1 MILYKHWLDEETRSI
16 QIKHTV
22 DTYIHLKKIQNVA
35 RFYYFFLP
43 KFTSRYLFLLQKK
56 RYKVRSRHHVQK
68 CICNA
73 TPSTRKP
80 PSLSPSLWSNG
91 NSVED
96 SPPVATKHRAK
107 QQITGIICGAYD
119 SSRRIYVK
127 WNPLSGSVEG
137 RLVSCVSD
145 FPTVSTDHF
154 WNLCGGGCHVRVS
167 YCWRWPSGALSSLSC
182 AHAWGVGVL
191 VWEKGW
197 ESIRL
202 NVCDDEINLTVCK
215 RLSETGDA
223 VRVYVVCGVILQS
236 FSQPP
241 YWKYRRTGRSRV
253 PYPGCFWRCPPRSCV
268 PFRNS
273 SDETGDGVLI
283 CCMTLMA
290 RTL

>member
-1 MILYKHWLDEETRSI
+1 MLQGFIIFLFIYL
-16 QIKHTV
+16 
-22 DTYIHLKKIQNVA
+22 
-35 RFYYFFLP
+35 FYYSIYPNSLP
-43 KFTSRYLFLLQKK
+43 RYLFSLQKK
-56 RYKVRSRHHVQK
+56 RYKVRSRHHVQN

-73 TPSTRKP
+73 TPSTRKT
-80 PSLSPSLWSNG
+80 PSLSPSLWSNR
-91 NSVED
+91 NSVEA
-96 SPPVATKHRAK
+96 SPHVATKHRAK

-127 WNPLSGSVEG
+127 WNPSSGSVEG

-154 WNLCGGGCHVRVS
+154 WNLCGGGCHARVS
-167 YCWRWPSGALSSLSC
+167 YYWRWPSGALSSLSC

-223 VRVYVVCGVILQS
+223 VRVYVVCGVILRS

-253 PYPGCFWRCPPRSCV
+253 PENIQKTGYTFMV
-268 PFRNS
+268 ETTIIQQFS
-273 SDETGDGVLI
+273 SN
-283 CCMTLMA
+283 
-290 RTL
+290 

>member
-1 MILYKHWLDEETRSI
+1 MLQGFIIFLYPNS
-16 QIKHTV
+16 
-22 DTYIHLKKIQNVA
+22 
-35 RFYYFFLP
+35 LP
-43 KFTSRYLFLLQKK
+43 RYLFLLQKK

-73 TPSTRKP
+73 TPSTRKT
-80 PSLSPSLWSNG
+80 PSLSPSLWSNR

-127 WNPLSGSVEG
+127 WNPSSGSVEG

-154 WNLCGGGCHVRVS
+154 WNLCGGGSHVRVS
-167 YCWRWPSGALSSLSC
+167 YYWRWPSGVLSSLSC

-215 RLSETGDA
+215 RLSETDDA

-253 PYPGCFWRCPPRSCV
+253 PENIQKTGYTFMV
-268 PFRNS
+268 ETTIIQQFS
-273 SDETGDGVLI
+273 SN
-283 CCMTLMA
+283 
-290 RTL
+290 

>member
-1 MILYKHWLDEETRSI
+1 MHVSYWFYTKHWLDEETRSI
-16 QIKHTV
+16 KVKNTV

-35 RFYYFFLP
+35 RFYYFFTQIHFHDICFCSRKRDI
-43 KFTSRYLFLLQKK
+43 KFAADIMCKSVFVTRPQVPENPHLFLPL
-56 RYKVRSRHHVQK
+56 
-68 CICNA
+68 
-73 TPSTRKP
+73 
-80 PSLSPSLWSNG
+80 SLWSNR

-127 WNPLSGSVEG
+127 WNPSSGSVVG

-145 FPTVSTDHF
+145 FPTISTDHF

-167 YCWRWPSGALSSLSC
+167 YYWRWPSGALSSLSC

-223 VRVYVVCGVILQS
+223 VRVYVVCGVILQF

-253 PYPGCFWRCPPRSCV
+253 PENIQKQGIHSWLKQLLY
-268 PFRNS
+268 S
-273 SDETGDGVLI
+273 SFSSN
-283 CCMTLMA
+283 
-290 RTL
+290 

>member
-1 MILYKHWLDEETRSI
+1 MLQGFIIFVYPNS
-16 QIKHTV
+16 
-22 DTYIHLKKIQNVA
+22 
-35 RFYYFFLP
+35 LP
-43 KFTSRYLFLLQKK
+43 RYLFLLQKK

-80 PSLSPSLWSNG
+80 PSLSPSLWSNR

-127 WNPLSGSVEG
+127 WNPSSGSVEG

-145 FPTVSTDHF
+145 FPTISTDHF

-215 RLSETGDA
+215 RLSETDDA

-236 FSQPP
+236 FFQPP

-253 PYPGCFWRCPPRSCV
+253 PENKQSIHSWLKQIKY
-268 PFRNS
+268 S
-273 SDETGDGVLI
+273 SFSSN
-283 CCMTLMA
+283 
-290 RTL
+290 

>member
-1 MILYKHWLDEETRSI
+1 MQMHVSYWFYTKHWLDEETRSI
-16 QIKHTV
+16 KVKNTV
-22 DTYIHLKKIQNVA
+22 HTYIHLKKIQNVA
-35 RFYYFFLP
+35 RFYYFYPNSLP
-43 KFTSRYLFLLQKK
+43 RYLFLLQKK
-56 RYKVRSRHHVQK
+56 RYKVRSTHHVQK

-80 PSLSPSLWSNG
+80 PSLSPSLWSNR

-127 WNPLSGSVEG
+127 WNPSSGSVEG

-154 WNLCGGGCHVRVS
+154 WNLCGGGCHARVS

-215 RLSETGDA
+215 RLSETDDA

-253 PYPGCFWRCPPRSCV
+253 PENIQKQGIHSW
-268 PFRNS
+268 
-273 SDETGDGVLI
+273 LKQ
-283 CCMTLMA
+283 L
-290 RTL
+290 

>member
-1 MILYKHWLDEETRSI
+1 MHVSWWFYTKHWLDDETRSI
-16 QIKHTV
+16 KVKNTV

-35 RFYYFFLP
+35 RFYFFYPNSLP
-43 KFTSRYLFLLQKK
+43 RYLFLLQKK

-73 TPSTRKP
+73 TPSTRKT
-80 PSLSPSLWSNG
+80 PSFSPSLWSNR

-127 WNPLSGSVEG
+127 WNPSSGSVEG

-215 RLSETGDA
+215 RLSETDDA

-253 PYPGCFWRCPPRSCV
+253 PENKQSIHSWLKQIKY
-268 PFRNS
+268 S
-273 SDETGDGVLI
+273 SFSSN
-283 CCMTLMA
+283 
-290 RTL
+290 

>member
-1 MILYKHWLDEETRSI
+1 MILYKTLIRWRNTKHKSKKYSRHIYTLEE
-16 QIKHTV
+16 
-22 DTYIHLKKIQNVA
+22 DTECCKVLL
-35 RFYYFFLP
+35 FF
-43 KFTSRYLFLLQKK
+43 YLFIYFIILYTQIHFHDICF
-56 RYKVRSRHHVQK
+56 RSRKRDIKFAADIMCKSVFV
-68 CICNA
+68 
-73 TPSTRKP
+73 TRPQVPEKP
-80 PSLSPSLWSNG
+80 PSLSPSLWSNR

-127 WNPLSGSVEG
+127 WNPSSGSVEG

-154 WNLCGGGCHVRVS
+154 WNLCGGGSHVRVS
-167 YCWRWPSGALSSLSC
+167 YYWRWPSGALSSLSC

-223 VRVYVVCGVILQS
+223 VRVYVVCGVILRS

-253 PYPGCFWRCPPRSCV
+253 PENIQKTGYTFMV
-268 PFRNS
+268 ETTIIQQFS
-273 SDETGDGVLI
+273 SN
-283 CCMTLMA
+283 
-290 RTL
+290 

>member
-1 MILYKHWLDEETRSI
+1 MHVSYWFYTKHWLDDETRSI
-16 QIKHTV
+16 KVKNTV

-35 RFYYFFLP
+35 RFYFLYP
-43 KFTSRYLFLLQKK
+43 NSLPRYLFLLQKK

-73 TPSTRKP
+73 TPSTRKT
-80 PSLSPSLWSNG
+80 PSLSPSLWSNR

-127 WNPLSGSVEG
+127 WNPSSGSVEG

-154 WNLCGGGCHVRVS
+154 WSLCGGGCHVRVS

-215 RLSETGDA
+215 RLSETDDA

-253 PYPGCFWRCPPRSCV
+253 PENIQKQGIHSWLKQLLY
-268 PFRNS
+268 S
-273 SDETGDGVLI
+273 SFSSN
-283 CCMTLMA
+283 
-290 RTL
+290 

>member
-1 MILYKHWLDEETRSI
+1 MHVSYWFYTKHWLDEETRSI
-16 QIKHTV
+16 KVKNTV

-35 RFYYFFLP
+35 RFYYFYPNSLP
-43 KFTSRYLFLLQKK
+43 RYLFLLQKK
-56 RYKVRSRHHVQK
+56 RYKVHSRHHVQK

-73 TPSTRKP
+73 TPSTRKT
-80 PSLSPSLWSNG
+80 PSLSPSLWSNR

-127 WNPLSGSVEG
+127 WNPSSGSVEG

-215 RLSETGDA
+215 RLSETDDA

-253 PYPGCFWRCPPRSCV
+253 PENKQSIHSWLKQIKY
-268 PFRNS
+268 S
-273 SDETGDGVLI
+273 SFSSN
-283 CCMTLMA
+283 
-290 RTL
+290 

>member
-1 MILYKHWLDEETRSI
+1 MLQGFIIFLFIYL
-16 QIKHTV
+16 
-22 DTYIHLKKIQNVA
+22 
-35 RFYYFFLP
+35 FYYSIYPNSLP
-43 KFTSRYLFLLQKK
+43 RYLFSLQKK
-56 RYKVRSRHHVQK
+56 RYKVRSRHHVQN

-73 TPSTRKP
+73 TPSTRKT
-80 PSLSPSLWSNG
+80 PSLSPSLWSNR
-91 NSVED
+91 NSVEA
-96 SPPVATKHRAK
+96 SPHVATKHRAK

-127 WNPLSGSVEG
+127 WNPSSGSVEG

-154 WNLCGGGCHVRVS
+154 WSLCGGGSHVRVS
-167 YCWRWPSGALSSLSC
+167 YYWRWPSGALSSLSC

-223 VRVYVVCGVILQS
+223 VRVYVVCGVILRS

-253 PYPGCFWRCPPRSCV
+253 PENIQKTGYTFMV
-268 PFRNS
+268 ETTIIQQFS
-273 SDETGDGVLI
+273 SN
-283 CCMTLMA
+283 
-290 RTL
+290 

>member
-1 MILYKHWLDEETRSI
+1 MLQGFIIFLFIYL
-16 QIKHTV
+16 
-22 DTYIHLKKIQNVA
+22 
-35 RFYYFFLP
+35 FYYSIYPNSLP
-43 KFTSRYLFLLQKK
+43 RYLFSLQKK
-56 RYKVRSRHHVQK
+56 RYKVRSRHHVQN

-73 TPSTRKP
+73 TPSTRKT
-80 PSLSPSLWSNG
+80 PSLSPSLWSNR
-91 NSVED
+91 NSVEA
-96 SPPVATKHRAK
+96 SPHVATKHRAK

-167 YCWRWPSGALSSLSC
+167 YYWRWPSGALSSLSC
-182 AHAWGVGVL
+182 AHASGVGVL

-223 VRVYVVCGVILQS
+223 VRVYVVCGVILRS

-253 PYPGCFWRCPPRSCV
+253 PENIQKTGYTFMV
-268 PFRNS
+268 ETTIIQQFS
-273 SDETGDGVLI
+273 SN
-283 CCMTLMA
+283 
-290 RTL
+290 

>member
-1 MILYKHWLDEETRSI
+1 MHVSYWFYTKHWLDEETRSI
-16 QIKHTV
+16 KVKNTV
-22 DTYIHLKKIQNVA
+22 DTHIYTWRRYRMLQS
-35 RFYYFFLP
+35 FYYFLYP
-43 KFTSRYLFLLQKK
+43 IYCRYLFLLQKK

-80 PSLSPSLWSNG
+80 PSLSPSLWSNR

-127 WNPLSGSVEG
+127 WNPSSGSVEG

-154 WNLCGGGCHVRVS
+154 WSLCGSGCHVRVS
-167 YCWRWPSGALSSLSC
+167 YYWRWPSGALSSLSC

-215 RLSETGDA
+215 RLSETDDA

-241 YWKYRRTGRSRV
+241 YWKYRRTERSRV
-253 PYPGCFWRCPPRSCV
+253 PENIQKQGIYSWLKQLQY
-268 PFRNS
+268 S
-273 SDETGDGVLI
+273 SFSSN
-283 CCMTLMA
+283 
-290 RTL
+290 

>member
-1 MILYKHWLDEETRSI
+1 MHVSYWFYTKHWLDDETRSI
-16 QIKHTV
+16 KVTNTV

-35 RFYYFFLP
+35 RFYYFLYPNSLP
-43 KFTSRYLFLLQKK
+43 RYLILLQKK
-56 RYKVRSRHHVQK
+56 RYKVRSRLHVQK

-73 TPSTRKP
+73 TPSTRKT
-80 PSLSPSLWSNG
+80 PSFSPSLWSNR

-127 WNPLSGSVEG
+127 WNPSSGSVEG
-137 RLVSCVSD
+137 RLVSCFSD
-145 FPTVSTDHF
+145 FPTISTDHF
-154 WNLCGGGCHVRVS
+154 WNLCGGGSHVRVS
-167 YCWRWPSGALSSLSC
+167 YYWRWPSGALSSLSC

-215 RLSETGDA
+215 RLSETDDA

-253 PYPGCFWRCPPRSCV
+253 PENIQKQGIHSWLKQLLY
-268 PFRNS
+268 S
-273 SDETGDGVLI
+273 SFSSN
-283 CCMTLMA
+283 
-290 RTL
+290 

>member
-1 MILYKHWLDEETRSI
+1 MHVSWWFYTKHWLDEETRSI
-16 QIKHTV
+16 KVKNTV

-35 RFYYFFLP
+35 RFYYFYPNSLP
-43 KFTSRYLFLLQKK
+43 RYLFLLQKK

-73 TPSTRKP
+73 TPSTRKT
-80 PSLSPSLWSNG
+80 PSLSPSLWSNR

-96 SPPVATKHRAK
+96 SPPVATTHRAK

-127 WNPLSGSVEG
+127 WNPSSGSVEG
-137 RLVSCVSD
+137 RLVSCFSD
-145 FPTVSTDHF
+145 FPTISTDHF
-154 WNLCGGGCHVRVS
+154 WNLCGGGCHARVS

-215 RLSETGDA
+215 RLSETDDA

-236 FSQPP
+236 FFQPP

-253 PYPGCFWRCPPRSCV
+253 PENIQKTGYTFMV
-268 PFRNS
+268 
-273 SDETGDGVLI
+273 ETTI
-283 CCMTLMA
+283 IQ
-290 RTL
+290 